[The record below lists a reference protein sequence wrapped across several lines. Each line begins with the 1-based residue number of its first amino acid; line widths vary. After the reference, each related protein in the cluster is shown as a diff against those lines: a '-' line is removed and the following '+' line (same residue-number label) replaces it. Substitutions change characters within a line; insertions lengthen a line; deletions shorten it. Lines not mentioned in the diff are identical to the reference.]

1 MWLLL
6 AAALVCQTAPPLTL
20 EDELAA
26 HIRLLADWGSLVRY
40 GSENAELPSPKPGE
54 NRVVFFGDDVIEA
67 WDFEKSFP
75 GKPYLNRGIARQTTP
90 QMLVRFRQ
98 DVLSLK
104 PKVVLIMGGSNDI
117 AGYSGPGTTGT
128 VAENVMSMV
137 ELAKLHGIGV
147 VLASVTPVCDCAG
160 RQLTER
166 RPHGKLLGINEWLE
180 EYAKTSGSAYVN
192 LYAPLVKARALP
204 REFARDGLVLSDRG
218 YAVIAPLVE
227 AAIAKALPAPKP

>member
-1 MWLLL
+1 ML
-6 AAALVCQTAPPLTL
+6 AALLTQAAPPSALEPSL

-40 GSENAELPSPKPGE
+40 GSDNAELPAPKPGE
-54 NRVVFFGDDVIEA
+54 TRVVFFGDDVFDA
-67 WDFEKSFP
+67 WPLEQSFP
-75 GKPYLNRGIARQTTP
+75 GKAYLNRGIARQTTP

-98 DVLSLK
+98 DVLALK
-104 PKVVLIMGGSNDI
+104 PKAVVIMGGSNDI

-137 ELAKLHGIGV
+137 ELAKLHGIAV

-160 RQLTER
+160 RHLVDR
-166 RPHGKLLGINEWLE
+166 RPHGKLLGVNEWLE
-180 EYAKTSGSAYVN
+180 DYARKSGVVYVN
-192 LYAPLVKARALP
+192 LYGPLVKARAIP
-204 REFARDGLVLSDRG
+204 KEWTADGLTLSPAG

-227 AAIAKALPAPKP
+227 AAIGRALGARL